1 MKAVKFYLL
10 FMLIM
15 CICSEKAYS
24 KDCVPSVSTDTISN
38 PNETILI
45 QHPTPSKK
53 GMLSYEEGCF
63 EWYTCYNDCN
73 FLDIS
78 VITIH
83 YGVMVNLPLIDLND
97 KVVTDEFILGED
109 ILIRRGYYMEQNQ
122 KKYFREDNYFKW
134 RINIT
139 YELVSEE
146 HLKDYERMLNNVKIY
161 KTP

>member
-1 MKAVKFYLL
+1 MKVVRYYLL
-10 FMLIM
+10 LMLIM
-15 CICSEKAYS
+15 CICFGKAYS
-24 KDCVPSVSTDTISN
+24 TDCVPSVTTDTISN
-38 PNETILI
+38 PNETIII
-45 QHPTPSKK
+45 QHPAPSKK
-53 GMLSYEEGCF
+53 GMLSYGEGYF

-78 VITIH
+78 VITVH
-83 YGVMVNLPLIDLND
+83 CGVMVNLPLIELND
-97 KVVTDEFILGED
+97 KVVTDEFMLGED
-109 ILIRRGYYMEQNQ
+109 ILIRRGYYIEQNQ

-134 RINIT
+134 GINIT